1 VAGQVNVCGA
11 TPKGVGVWRVLE
23 VTGPRFPRL
32 LQRGLIYELARTRMA
47 RGSTRWIRRWR
58 EEERSQ
64 EMYSSA
70 GALHAGN
77 IHVSLARPS
86 AC

>member
-1 VAGQVNVCGA
+1 MVARLRRWRKSVVAGQVKVCGA
-11 TPKGVGVWRVLE
+11 TPKGVCVCVCVCVWRVLE

-32 LQRGLIYELARTRMA
+32 LQGGLIYELAHTRMA

-64 EMYSSA
+64 EMYQ
-70 GALHAGN
+70 
-77 IHVSLARPS
+77 
-86 AC
+86 